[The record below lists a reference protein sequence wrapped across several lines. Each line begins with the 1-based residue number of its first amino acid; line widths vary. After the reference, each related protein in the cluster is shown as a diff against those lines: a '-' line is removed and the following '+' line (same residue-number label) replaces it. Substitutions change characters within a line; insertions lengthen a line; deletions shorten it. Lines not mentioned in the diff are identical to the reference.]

1 MVTEQIGSCFRTKA
15 GRGERKVLRGH
26 EDTVG
31 GHGCLH
37 LLVGMVS
44 HIKPY

>member
-1 MVTEQIGSCFRTKA
+1 MVTEQIGGCLGTKA

-26 EDTVG
+26 EDTVE

-37 LLVGMVS
+37 LLVEMVS